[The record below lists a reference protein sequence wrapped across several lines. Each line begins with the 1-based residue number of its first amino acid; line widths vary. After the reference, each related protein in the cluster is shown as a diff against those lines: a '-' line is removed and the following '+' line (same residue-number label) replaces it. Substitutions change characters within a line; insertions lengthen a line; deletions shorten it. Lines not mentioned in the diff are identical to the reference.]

1 MSNPENSLA
10 DLRDAIAQPQQA
22 QLGEIRQ
29 KLADLDESI
38 VQIRQWREAWGKP
51 APNRPPDRID
61 DELLR
66 VCQKIIAGLRQA
78 AGGNLGEEAVQTLSL
93 IDFADVEIRIDA
105 AIVARINKEARAVR
119 EAVGH
124 RVLQRCFSDYGGF
137 FALVDEAVP
146 MSDHAQNHLENRA
159 RFLEWAGKN
168 LPNLISLHKRLLA
181 SESAAVNEKWWR
193 NFGIAV
199 AIAIPL
205 IAAVIGVIVAFAS
218 QFAN

>member
-1 MSNPENSLA
+1 MN
-10 DLRDAIAQPQQA
+10 
-22 QLGEIRQ
+22 
-29 KLADLDESI
+29 LDESI

-51 APNRPPDRID
+51 APNRPPDQID

-93 IDFADVEIRIDA
+93 IDFADVEIRIDAARFRIAA

-205 IAAVIGVIVAFAS
+205 IAAAIGVIVAFAS
-218 QFAN
+218 RFTG